1 MSGAGT
7 LSKKTIS
14 DEPAST
20 KEHMSFENEALS
32 KTVFAQPASSSSAL
46 FLDEL
51 QGNAIHCTTRSNIAH
66 NLIKLKEGGIYSIKN
81 FVVYPNKEEYHIRK
95 EDTFML
101 EFEGATSAWKSLAK
115 SDDLSGI
122 LSNCVT
128 SYSCKQYILDVA
140 GYITNVGSSIQQR
153 TSFRTLDFYLAN
165 QSSSTLILDDA
176 SIPALKELGS
186 EISATQMTKDVM
198 SVDFAEPKACTLEN
212 LLLWERN
219 RQNDYL
225 VLRYMLELG
234 VSDETG
240 HVVVVMFDETASKLV
255 KCSADSIA
263 QAEEESLDDNSNL
276 PVALTNIIGTINT
289 LELKSHAYYEHG
301 TFKSF
306 TCWKLISPEAAVE
319 SAGSSTIDAVP
330 DVPSSSGKRLC
341 KQPFVSTPL
350 KPSEEKTHKE
360 EFDDSDAESLP
371 SRAEGKKKK
380 SLAPVAHLS
389 HVSN

>member
-32 KTVFAQPASSSSAL
+32 KIVFAQPASSSSAL

-51 QGNAIHCTTRSNIAH
+51 QGNAIHCTTKSNIAH

-81 FVVYPNKEEYHIRK
+81 FVVYPNKEEYRIRK

-101 EFEGATSAWKSLAK
+101 EFEGDTRAWKSLAK
-115 SDDLSGI
+115 SDDLSCI

-140 GYITNVGSSIQQR
+140 RYITNVGRSIQQR

-165 QSSSTLILDDA
+165 QRCLELHYWEGVMVDMLIEKKTKDVGHSSTLILDDA
-176 SIPALKELGS
+176 SIPALKELRS
-186 EISATQMTKDVM
+186 EI
-198 SVDFAEPKACTLEN
+198 
-212 LLLWERN
+212 
-219 RQNDYL
+219 
-225 VLRYMLELG
+225 RYMLELG

-240 HVVVVMFDETASKLV
+240 HVVVVMLDETTSKLV

-263 QAEEESLDDNSNL
+263 QAKEESLDDNSDL
-276 PVALTNIIGTINT
+276 PVALTNIIGTTNT

-301 TFKSF
+301 TFESF
-306 TCWKLISPEAAVE
+306 TCWKLISPEAAVK
-319 SAGSSTIDAVP
+319 SAGSSTVDVVP
-330 DVPSSSGKRLC
+330 DVSSSSGKRLC
-341 KQPFVSTPL
+341 KQPF
-350 KPSEEKTHKE
+350 E
-360 EFDDSDAESLP
+360 EFDDSDADSLP
-371 SRAEGKKKK
+371 SRAERKKKK
-380 SLAPVAHLS
+380 LLAPVAHLS